1 MPTVKVVNLK
11 GEVVGEQELSE
22 AVFAAPVHVPAMH
35 QVVVAQLA
43 NKRQGTH
50 STKTRGEVRGG
61 GRKPWRQKHT
71 GRARHGS
78 IRSPIWTGGG
88 VTHGPKPR
96 DYHQKVNRK
105 VRRLALR
112 SALSVKVR
120 EDRLVVLDSFDM
132 EKPKTRELVTFFRA
146 IGAGKK
152 PLVMIGQSQ
161 PAAYK
166 SMSNIPG
173 ARVLHV
179 DSINVFDLLHHDH
192 LIVTSDALRQIEE
205 VLAQ

>member
-11 GEVVGEQELSE
+11 GEVVGEQELSD

-43 NKRQGTH
+43 NRRQGTH

-112 SALSVKVR
+112 SAFSVKVR

-132 EKPKTRELVTFFRA
+132 EKPRTRELVNFFRA
-146 IGAGKK
+146 IEAGKK
-152 PLVMIGQSQ
+152 PLVMIGESL

-166 SMSNIPG
+166 SMNNIPG

-179 DSINVFDLLHHDH
+179 DSMNVFDILHHDH
-192 LIVTSDALRQIEE
+192 LIVTSDALRKIEE

>member
-11 GEVVGEQELSE
+11 GEVVGEQELSD

-146 IGAGKK
+146 IEAGKK

-192 LIVTSDALRQIEE
+192 LIVTSDALRKIEE

>member
-1 MPTVKVVNLK
+1 
-11 GEVVGEQELSE
+11 
-22 AVFAAPVHVPAMH
+22 
-35 QVVVAQLA
+35 
-43 NKRQGTH
+43 
-50 STKTRGEVRGG
+50 
-61 GRKPWRQKHT
+61 
-71 GRARHGS
+71 
-78 IRSPIWTGGG
+78 

-96 DYHQKVNRK
+96 DYHQKVNKK

-132 EKPKTRELVTFFRA
+132 EKPKTRELVTFFQA

>member
-11 GEVVGEQELSE
+11 GEVVGEQELSN

-120 EDRLVVLDSFDM
+120 EDRLLVLDTFAM
-132 EKPKTRELVTFFRA
+132 EKPRTRELVSFFQA
-146 IGAGKK
+146 IEAGKK
-152 PLVMIGQSQ
+152 PLLMIGQSQ
-161 PAAYK
+161 PVAYK

-192 LIVTSDALRQIEE
+192 LIVTSDALQKIEE

>member
-11 GEVVGEQELSE
+11 GEVVGEQELSD
-22 AVFAAPVHVPAMH
+22 AVFAAPVHVPVMH

-78 IRSPIWTGGG
+78 TRSPIWTGGG

-132 EKPKTRELVTFFRA
+132 EKPKTRELVNFFRA
-146 IGAGKK
+146 IEAGKK